1 EEYIE
6 YVSDEEEVE
15 TITTI
20 GAKETIQGSTE
31 HVTVVHQSETTVSQ
45 PAYNQTD
52 RFTETTTT
60 LISEPKTIKSS
71 SWFRTLATGAGVAA
85 VGALIQVDGVWKRT
99 LNVLTKRKGHVDAV
113 APVSETSVV
122 YYDDVDVYDSVLVEK
137 STGVTY
143 ITQLI
148 YDTKINKYYVY
159 YRYGE
164 TDYKI
169 DGPHDTVESA
179 KSAFQITYKEKFGL
193 EWETRETTV
202 SEQWSYEFRTYE
214 TYEVVE
220 EIEEIVEEEEA
231 QVIIAHERS
240 IHVDETSVHTDVTTV
255 TTENEVVLETVHEDV
270 VVVDDKVESKETV
283 VTKTEEE
290 HIKVDVSIEEVVKEV
305 GVVEEVEQVTKKHTT
320 TVETGVIAQPAVTK
334 NTSWFR
340 HAATGVAASGALSKV
355 DGVWKRTVEIVN
367 TRKAHVDEVAP
378 VAKTS
383 VVYYDETDVYDS
395 VLVEKS
401 TGITY
406 ITQLIFDTK
415 VNKYYVYY
423 RWGETDYKLDGP
435 HETIESAKSAFQVT
449 YKEKF
454 GLEWST
460 RETTVSEY
468 YTYKVKTYETYE
480 EIEYIEEIVEE
491 EEAQVIIARENILVE
506 EQQETTKETVIVH
519 EDVKAVKPAVSQGSS
534 WFKKTI
540 AIGAGVTAVGVGAVV
555 AGAVVAGSAAKHGAE
570 HVASGAH
577 HVASGAGS
585 AASGALE
592 KVDGVWK
599 RTVQVLTTRKAHV
612 DKVAPIAETSYVY
625 YDEDVYDSVLVEKST
640 GVTYITQLL
649 YDESVKKYYVYIRWG
664 ETDYKLDGPHET
676 VESAKVAFK
685 TTYQERFGLQWET
698 RETTVSEQWTYE
710 VKTYEVFEEIEY
722 VEEVYEE
729 EEAQIILKREQE
741 IIVSEDVVVS
751 EETTTTTTTEE
762 V

>member
-1 EEYIE
+1 
-6 YVSDEEEVE
+6 
-15 TITTI
+15 
-20 GAKETIQGSTE
+20 
-31 HVTVVHQSETTVSQ
+31 
-45 PAYNQTD
+45 
-52 RFTETTTT
+52 
-60 LISEPKTIKSS
+60 
-71 SWFRTLATGAGVAA
+71 
-85 VGALIQVDGVWKRT
+85 VDGVWKRT

-113 APVSETSVV
+113 APISETSVV

-164 TDYKI
+164 TDYKL

-179 KSAFQITYKEKFGL
+179 KSAFQVTYKEKFGL
-193 EWETRETTV
+193 EWSTRETTV
-202 SEQWSYEFRTYE
+202 SEQWSYEVRTYE

-240 IHVDETSVHTDVTTV
+240 IHVDEATVHTEVTTV
-255 TTENEVVLETVHEDV
+255 TTENEVVLETVREDA
-270 VVVDDKVESKETV
+270 VVVDDKVESKETI
-283 VTKTEEE
+283 VTKLEEE
-290 HIKVDVSIEEVVKEV
+290 HVNVDVSIEEVVKEV
-305 GVVEEVEQVTKKHTT
+305 EVVEEVEQITKKHTT
-320 TVETGVIAQPAVTK
+320 TIEAGVIAQPAVTK

-340 HAATGVAASGALSKV
+340 RAATGAAAIASGAGAAASGALEKV
-355 DGVWKRTVEIVN
+355 DGVWKRTVEVVN
-367 TRKAHVDEVAP
+367 TRKARVDEVAP
-378 VAKTS
+378 VSKAS
-383 VVYYDETDVYDS
+383 VVYYDETDIYDS
-395 VLVEKS
+395 VLIEKS

-435 HETIESAKSAFQVT
+435 HETVESAKSAFQLT

-454 GLEWST
+454 GLEWTT

-468 YTYKVKTYETYE
+468 YTYEVKTYETYE
-480 EIEYIEEIVEE
+480 EIEEIEEIVEE
-491 EEAQVIIARENILVE
+491 EEAQVIIARENVLVE
-506 EQQETTKETVIVH
+506 EQQKATTKETVIVH
-519 EDVKAVKPAVSQGSS
+519 EEVKAVKPAVSQGSS
-534 WFKKTI
+534 WFKKAI

-570 HVASGAH
+570 HIATGAH

-612 DKVAPIAETSYVY
+612 DAVAPIAKTSYVY
-625 YDEDVYDSVLVEKST
+625 YDDEVYDSVLVEKST

-649 YDESVKKYYVYIRWG
+649 YDESIKKYYVYIRWG

-722 VEEVYEE
+722 VEEVFEE

-741 IIVSEDVVVS
+741 IIVSEDVTVT
-751 EETTTTTTTEE
+751 EESTTTTTEQE
-762 V
+762 VTIEHKTETTEIVVEEEDRTEKVTEVIIETGKAQPAAPKTTSWFKKAVGGVAAVGAGAAAIGV